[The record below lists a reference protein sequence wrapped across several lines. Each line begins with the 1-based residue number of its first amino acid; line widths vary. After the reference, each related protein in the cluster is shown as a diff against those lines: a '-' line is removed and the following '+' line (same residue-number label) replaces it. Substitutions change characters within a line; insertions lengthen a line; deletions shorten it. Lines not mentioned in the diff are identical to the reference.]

1 MKIDFNDKTVGG
13 FNFEFVRGLSAEE
26 AGAAAI
32 GECME
37 TIGRVRNGD
46 FESWIKHWTATADRV
61 SAFAERELS
70 SGDTTSAR
78 KAFLRASNYY
88 RMAVFYAAPT
98 DDRHTILWQRS
109 KDCFQRMIPLA
120 ENTIECLEVEF
131 EGARLPAYFV
141 SGGSGVRPTLIA
153 LGGFDST
160 MEEVY
165 GWIGEAAADYGWNC
179 LIFEGPGQWS
189 ALKNNPGLRF
199 RPDYEKPVSAVVD
212 CLVRRPD
219 VDPSKLAL
227 IGYSFGGY
235 LAPRAAAGEPRIGA
249 CIPNALV
256 VDCAEAASA
265 GLKGLTNPWVIDTA
279 FGLLMRWSAPARWG
293 FQHTQWTL
301 GIRQPHEWPAA
312 YASFTLRGLEDRFK
326 KPMLFCLA
334 RTTFRTRR
342 HPPGA
347 WWLAYWISFG
357 RSLVTAQYTYSPAR
371 RGPPATAKWEARAT
385 RTRSSSAGSTTCC
398 AASRCRPDPT
408 PVLRTSSLPRSPTSA
423 VRRRERRRAHCWRS
437 PIWCSAR
444 MTSRIQ
450 VPRTACTVHQ
460 DAPSAISRD
469 G

>member
-1 MKIDFNDKTVGG
+1 MKIDFNDKTIGG
-13 FNFEFVRGLSAEE
+13 FNYEFVRGLSAEE

-46 FESWIKHWTATADRV
+46 FESWIQHWTATADRV
-61 SAFAERELS
+61 SAFAERELN
-70 SGDTTSAR
+70 SGDITSAR

-98 DDRHTILWQRS
+98 DTRHTTLWRRS

-120 ENTIECLEVEF
+120 ESTIECLEVEF

-165 GWIGEAAADYGWNC
+165 GWIGEAAVDYGWNC

-199 RPDYEKPVSAVVD
+199 RPDYEKPVSAIVE

-219 VDPSKLAL
+219 VDPSKIAL

-235 LAPRAAAGEPRIGA
+235 LAPRAAAGDPRIGA
-249 CIPNALV
+249 CIPNSLV
-256 VDCAEAASA
+256 VDCAEAAVA
-265 GLKGLTNPWVIDTA
+265 GLRGLTNPWVIDTA

-301 GIRQPHEWPAA
+301 GIRRPHEWPHA

-326 KPMLFCLA
+326 KPMLFLFGEDDIQNPAASTRSIVVGLLDFIRSLPCDRSIHLFTREEGA
-334 RTTFRTRR
+334 SSHCQMGGTSYAHAVIFRWLD
-342 HPPGA
+342 HVLCGKPMPPG
-347 WWLAYWISFG
+347 
-357 RSLVTAQYTYSPAR
+357 PDAR
-371 RGPPATAKWEARAT
+371 AADKLIATFADLGGPEAEARA
-385 RTRSSSAGSTTCC
+385 RGLLEVA
-398 AASRCRPDPT
+398 DL
-408 PVLRTSSLPRSPTSA
+408 V
-423 VRRRERRRAHCWRS
+423 
-437 PIWCSAR
+437 
-444 MTSRIQ
+444 
-450 VPRTACTVHQ
+450 
-460 DAPSAISRD
+460 
-469 G
+469 